1 MVLKEAICSDN
12 GEDAG
17 ILFYLSLFSVPF
29 FLSEAGPMVRLS
41 ALGQWRLKDTDK
53 PIKQLNPSSRF
64 STSRSKRIVT

>member
-1 MVLKEAICSDN
+1 MVLKEAICADN

-41 ALGQWRLKDTDK
+41 ALG
-53 PIKQLNPSSRF
+53 
-64 STSRSKRIVT
+64 